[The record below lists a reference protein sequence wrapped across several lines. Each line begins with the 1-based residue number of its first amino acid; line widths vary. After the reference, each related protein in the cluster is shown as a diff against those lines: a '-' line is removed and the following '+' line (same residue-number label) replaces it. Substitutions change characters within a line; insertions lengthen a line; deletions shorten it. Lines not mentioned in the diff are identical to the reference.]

1 MTTSVQSTTAAPS
14 RIAETFVRLGVEN
27 RAAIMPFVTAGYPDL
42 AMTEQLIEALVGAG
56 ADLIEIGVPFSDPI
70 ADGPTVQVAS
80 QKSLENGTTLGDCF
94 DLVRRVRAKG
104 ITIPLLL
111 MGYVNPFYQ
120 YGPERLA
127 ALAAEIGIDGLII
140 PDLPIEESEEFAEP
154 LRRHGRDLIYFL
166 APTSTTA
173 RIDAVAAR
181 ATGFIYSVALTG
193 VTGARATMSD
203 SLPAYMQRV
212 RARTNVPL
220 VIGFGISTPDHVAH
234 AATLADGV
242 VVASALINCIDA
254 LPREQK
260 VEGAAA
266 FLKPLAAATV
276 RAISSSTG
284 GETNN
289 G

>member
-1 MTTSVQSTTAAPS
+1 VSADVASTTAAPS
-14 RIAETFVRLGVEN
+14 RIAETFVRLAAEN

-42 AMTEQLIEALVGAG
+42 ETTEQLIEALVASG

-80 QKSLENGTTLGDCF
+80 QKALENGTTLGDCF
-94 DLVRRVRAKG
+94 DIVRRVRAKG

-127 ALAAEIGIDGLII
+127 ATAAEIGIDGFII
-140 PDLPIEESEEFAEP
+140 PDLPVEESDEFYEP

-166 APTSTTA
+166 APTSTVA

-203 SLPAYMQRV
+203 ELPAYMKRV
-212 RARTNVPL
+212 RERTKIPL
-220 VIGFGISTPDHVAH
+220 VIGFGISTPDHVAR
-234 AATLADGV
+234 AATMADGV
-242 VVASALINCIDA
+242 VVASALINLMDS
-254 LPREQK
+254 LPRDKK
-260 VEGAAA
+260 VAGAAE

-276 RAISSSTG
+276 RAISTG
-284 GETNN
+284 GEN
-289 G
+289 

>member
-1 MTTSVQSTTAAPS
+1 MSADVASTTAAPS
-14 RIAETFVRLGVEN
+14 RIAETFVRLAAEN

-42 AMTEQLIEALVGAG
+42 ETTEQLIEALVASG

-80 QKSLENGTTLGDCF
+80 QKALENGTTLGDCF
-94 DLVRRVRAKG
+94 DIVRRVRAKG

-127 ALAAEIGIDGLII
+127 ATAAEIGIDGFII
-140 PDLPIEESEEFAEP
+140 PDLPVEESDEFYEP

-166 APTSTTA
+166 APTSTVA

-203 SLPAYMQRV
+203 ELPAYMKRV
-212 RARTNVPL
+212 RERTKIPL
-220 VIGFGISTPDHVAH
+220 VIGFGISTPDHVAR
-234 AATLADGV
+234 AATMADGV
-242 VVASALINCIDA
+242 VVASALINLMDS
-254 LPREQK
+254 LPRDKK
-260 VEGAAA
+260 VAGAAE

-276 RAISSSTG
+276 RAISTG
-284 GETNN
+284 GEN
-289 G
+289 

>member
-1 MTTSVQSTTAAPS
+1 MTAGVASLTAAPS
-14 RIAETFVRLGVEN
+14 RIAATFLRLGAEN

-42 AMTEQLIEALVGAG
+42 ETSEALIEALVAAG

-80 QKSLENGTTLGDCF
+80 QKALENGTTLGDCF
-94 DLVRRVRAKG
+94 DLVRRVRARG

-127 ALAAEIGIDGLII
+127 STAAEIGIDGFII
-140 PDLPIEESEEFAEP
+140 PDLPIEEAGEFQDP

-166 APTSTTA
+166 APTSTAA
-173 RIDAVAAR
+173 RIDAVAER

-203 SLPAYMQRV
+203 ELPAYMKRV
-212 RARTNVPL
+212 RDRTKTPL
-220 VIGFGISTPDHVAH
+220 VIGFGISTPEHVAI

-254 LPREQK
+254 LPYDRK
-260 VEGAAA
+260 VAGAAE

-276 RAISSSTG
+276 RALRPG
-284 GETNN
+284 GES
-289 G
+289 